1 MSIFGRRGSR
11 ESGWNWSRLPAG
23 PGRPPPTLPLLPLVG
38 AALLFVAIAAAL
50 LAVWLSDSGNVTPP
64 PTVTPAATAT
74 PTATAEPSPMPSP
87 TAVPTPTAAASPT
100 PVVGARLYLAAWDG
114 TRWRADPS
122 FGQAIFRE
130 GEAVPFLLRIDRI
143 RPGDLIPLAVTYG
156 CQGFTSLTSY
166 DRNYGS
172 APAMA
177 EEGPRDLV
185 PDAAVL
191 VPDRPAGEAAQLS
204 LWGGLFAR
212 RAEAEPAG
220 GCVVRKEL
228 SLEMSA
234 VSDTLYL
241 MWGAEIARGAVAR
254 GASLSLSVRVPA
266 LGGPFEIPFEI
277 GPESVTP
284 PRP

>member
-1 MSIFGRRGSR
+1 LSTFGRRGSR
-11 ESGWNWSRLPAG
+11 ESGWNWSRPPAG
-23 PGRPPPTLPLLPLVG
+23 PGRPPPTLPLLPLAG
-38 AALLFVAIAAAL
+38 AALLFVAIATAL
-50 LAVWLSDSGNVTPP
+50 LAVWLSDGDESLPQD
-64 PTVTPAATAT
+64 ATAT
-74 PTATAEPSPMPSP
+74 PVASATATRTP
-87 TAVPTPTAAASPT
+87 TPAPTPTAAASPT

-114 TRWRADPS
+114 TRWRADPP

-130 GEAVPFLLRIDRI
+130 GDAVPFLLLIDRV
-143 RPGDLIPLAVTYG
+143 RPGDLISLSVTYG

-191 VPDRPAGEAAQLS
+191 VPDSPAGESAQLS

-220 GCVVRKEL
+220 GCVVRKEV
-228 SLEMSA
+228 SLELSA

-241 MWGAEIARGAVAR
+241 MWGAEIAPGAAAR
-254 GASLSLSVRVPA
+254 GAPLGLSVRVPA